1 MDVATIATITIII
14 MIAMIRLVRL
24 LLKFMIPS
32 PYFSAAPYIVNVLF
46 FNCNMNS
53 SSVICEGI
61 HALSQSILPPS
72 QGKIL
77 QVGHPAELIFI
88 CPFAVLQKSVL
99 PASVS

>member
-61 HALSQSILPPS
+61 PVSVVKEHIL
-72 QGKIL
+72 
-77 QVGHPAELIFI
+77 
-88 CPFAVLQKSVL
+88 
-99 PASVS
+99 